1 MNLWLSPHGIW
12 YFRKVTIM
20 PCGRRKEIKKTL
32 RTRDKSE
39 AKQKVLELLACVRSG
54 GKTRPVEPLPSSFLE
69 QASLPASDPKVVPN
83 PPANQVPVP
92 SKPPRTV
99 ETPKLS
105 WLADKYLKERGM
117 SWAAQETRHQKHYLY
132 TFIERAGDMPVTK
145 YGKQDAVSFKD
156 WLMTSGKS
164 PTTINKYLQK
174 LSLFFK
180 WIANHHEGVNNVFE
194 GLSIQRAKET
204 KPRTAYTPEEFRQ
217 FISWAKGLKG
227 HRKWISLLG
236 AYTGARA
243 NEICQLYADDVQCI
257 DGIWC
262 LNIRSNRP
270 DQKLKTEN
278 SARLVPIHSDVLAE
292 GFLGFVEG
300 RIGLRLFPELSL
312 VMGYYSHG
320 WGKWFNRNR
329 PTDKD
334 FHSLRHTVG
343 TELKSAGVPIQYT
356 AAILGHETG
365 GISYDRYGGQ
375 VAINNLKMALES
387 VLSKLNHPN
396 R

>member
-39 AKQKVLELLACVRSG
+39 AKKKVLELLACVRSG
-54 GKTRPVEPLPSSFLE
+54 SKTRPDNPLPSSFLE
-69 QASLPASDPKVVPN
+69 QACLSASDPIVVPN
-83 PPANQVPVP
+83 PPANQVPIP

-105 WLADKYLKERGM
+105 RLADKYLKERSM
-117 SWAAQETRHQKHYLY
+117 SWSAQETRHQKHYLY
-132 TFIERAGDMPVTK
+132 TFIERAGDRSVTK
-145 YGKQDAVSFKD
+145 YSKRDAVSFKD

-180 WIANHHEGVNNVFE
+180 WLANHHEGINNVFE
-194 GLSIQRAKET
+194 GLSIQRVKET
-204 KPRTAYTPEEFRQ
+204 NPRTAYTPEEFRQ

-292 GFLGFVEG
+292 GFLEFVEG
-300 RIGLRLFPELSL
+300 RIGLRLFAELSL

-320 WGKWFNRNR
+320 WGKWFNRNK

-334 FHSLRHTVG
+334 FHSLRHTVA

-356 AAILGHETG
+356 AAILGHESG
-365 GISYDRYGGQ
+365 GISYDRYGGS
-375 VAINNLKMALES
+375 VSIKNLKKTLEQ
-387 VLSKLNHPN
+387 VLSLFTHAGK
-396 R
+396 

>member
-39 AKQKVLELLACVRSG
+39 AKRKVLDLLACVRSD

-292 GFLGFVEG
+292 GFLEFVEG
-300 RIGLRLFPELSL
+300 RIGLRLFAELSL